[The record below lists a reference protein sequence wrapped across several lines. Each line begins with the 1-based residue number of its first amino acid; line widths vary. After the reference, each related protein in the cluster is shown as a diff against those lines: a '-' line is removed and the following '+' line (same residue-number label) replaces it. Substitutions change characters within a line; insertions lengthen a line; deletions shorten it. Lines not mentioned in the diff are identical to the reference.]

1 VTGTTLSLLILAAQA
16 GPDGTGNA
24 SGALAENWPLIA
36 IVAGAAVVVTLFI
49 LYVVKY
55 LRLAVNL
62 FLDTPMPVTAT
73 LQDYTPPEGEIVW
86 FRSMEGRQLRGMFIE
101 RPPGRPDRGT
111 IIFCH
116 EFGSDMLSAG
126 RYACGLVEAGYTVFT
141 FDFRGHGASFVPIH
155 YEPRHWPSN
164 YEVHDVL
171 AAVAYVKSQ
180 RPTEEAHIGI
190 LGISRGA
197 GAAIMAAALTT
208 DIRCLAVDGA
218 FSTDRSIDG
227 LLKRWVQIF
236 ARVDLARAV
245 RSMTAYRLF
254 RALLMFYV
262 ELKCRCRFPSTRRAL
277 PKLEQVPILFIH
289 GERDAYVPPEQ
300 TRDLYEAK
308 PGPKAIWTC
317 PDAKHNQAVA
327 TDPETYHRTV
337 CAFFDRYL
345 ADGGGAA
352 GQADAAVWGE
362 AAGQHSPAEAS
373 SAADVPSVDAAGG
386 PAP

>member
-1 VTGTTLSLLILAAQA
+1 MTGTALSLLILAAQA

-24 SGALAENWPLIA
+24 PGVLAENWPLIA
-36 IVAGAAVVVTLFI
+36 IVVGVAAVATLFI
-49 LYVVKY
+49 LYLVKY

-62 FLDTPMPVTAT
+62 FLDTPLPVTAT

-86 FRSMEGRQLRGMFIE
+86 FRSMEGRQLRGMFVE
-101 RPPGRPDRGT
+101 RPPGMTDRGT

-141 FDFRGHGASFVPIH
+141 FDFRGHGASFVPSH

-180 RPTEEAHIGI
+180 RPTEETHVGI

-208 DIRCLAVDGA
+208 DIRCLVVDGA
-218 FSTDRSIDG
+218 FSTDRSIDD

-236 ARVDLARAV
+236 ARIDLARAD
-245 RSMTAYRLF
+245 RSMTVHRLF
-254 RALLMFYV
+254 RALMMFYV
-262 ELKCRCRFPSTRRAL
+262 ELKCRCRFPSTQRAL

-300 TRDLYEAK
+300 TRALYEAK
-308 PGPKAIWTC
+308 PGTKAIWMC

-327 TDPETYHRTV
+327 TDPETYHREV
-337 CAFFDRYL
+337 CAFFDRHL
-345 ADGGGAA
+345 ADGG
-352 GQADAAVWGE
+352 
-362 AAGQHSPAEAS
+362 
-373 SAADVPSVDAAGG
+373 AADVPSVDAAGG